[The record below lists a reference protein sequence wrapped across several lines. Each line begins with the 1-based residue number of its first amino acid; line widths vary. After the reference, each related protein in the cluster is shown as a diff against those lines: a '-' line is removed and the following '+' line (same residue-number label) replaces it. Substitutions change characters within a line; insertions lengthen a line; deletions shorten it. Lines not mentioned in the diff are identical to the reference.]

1 METLILYPLNSM
13 KELLCEEKKNGK
25 KERGSK
31 VEEKE
36 YAKAQKERG

>member
-13 KELLCEEKKNGK
+13 KDLLFKRRMEN

-31 VEEKE
+31 V
-36 YAKAQKERG
+36 